1 MEEILKSVLNG
12 LDFGDINHSSEL
24 HSNFMSF
31 VSEKVTERP
40 KGFFSSCLDH
50 AGCKPPVNLQADKGK
65 NAHRTRQFTSVV
77 TVASESPKLLT
88 HIYIGQPVFKSHHDG
103 PGVTQSL
110 IDEFNSWDIQRD
122 QVEGGSFG
130 QQFFHLSVLAHLTE
144 VPHLPNQ
151 FISTRDPLHK
161 GGVVDNHI
169 REDSSFSWL
178 VEIQTVCSEISSTFN
193 CGKEV
198 TSAKKSDDEETNK
211 LQVTRSANR
220 VRFVFINLRI
230 DY

>member
-12 LDFGDINHSSEL
+12 LDFGDINHSSER
-24 HSNFMSF
+24 HSNFMPF

-77 TVASESPKLLT
+77 TVVSESPKLLT
-88 HIYIGQPVFKSHHDG
+88 HIYIGQPVFKNHYAD
-103 PGVTQSL
+103 PGVTQSF

-122 QVEGGSFG
+122 QLEDESFD

-144 VPHLPNQ
+144 VPHFLNQ

-178 VEIQTVCSEISSTFN
+178 VEIQTVCSKIFSTFN
-193 CGKEV
+193 WGKKCEIF
-198 TSAKKSDDEETNK
+198 
-211 LQVTRSANR
+211 L
-220 VRFVFINLRI
+220 
-230 DY
+230 